1 MKRINGYNEFL
12 LEKEFQKIVYEIFK
26 LVENSPTMEWDF
38 TNPEDKVNVGD
49 TITWDNPSNK
59 FTPTK
64 DEDPIQIEWS
74 VDQKTKYQK
83 LKDRLSDFKSK
94 IKTAKNW
101 LQEQDPDIEIK
112 YEHPIIDMVKE
123 FLSKLKDKE
132 KIKQYF
138 LRLLDEIKS
147 LPIGVKKNILIK
159 ISFIFLSYVSIADI
173 TTPEIVEKEPVMA
186 EVKLELQKSNTQN
199 ITPAKQQVDVKKKES
214 KGGAKF
220 EIAQEGV
227 HKAEGKYTADRD
239 DKGNWTGNEV
249 GSGMLLG
256 TKFGIA
262 APTLVKYYKD
272 MKLGTPSQ
280 QDMMDLTYDTALN
293 IYKKDYWDAQKL
305 SNFKSQSIANVLYD
319 GCVNQGPGA
328 TLTILTKSLENVD
341 VDSSGVNSWN
351 EFHEKLIDDVN
362 SLSVKK
368 TKKLFHIIKDKR
380 WERYQDGNPKYI
392 GGWKNRLD
400 DITFNDDNTDKN
412 QAVVKIKENFK

>member
-1 MKRINGYNEFL
+1 MKRINDYNDFL

-26 LVENSPTMEWDF
+26 LVENSPTFVWDF
-38 TNPEDKVNVGD
+38 QNDDDKVNVGD
-49 TITWDNPSNK
+49 TITWDVNPSK
-59 FTPTK
+59 KVDTVK
-64 DEDPIQIEWS
+64 DEDPLSMEWTF
-74 VDQKTKYQK
+74 DQKSKYQK
-83 LKDRLSDFKSK
+83 FKDKLSDLKVK
-94 IKTAKNW
+94 IKTAKDW
-101 LQEQDPDIEIK
+101 IQEPDSDVKIQ

-123 FLSKLKDKE
+123 FLTKLKDKE
-132 KIKQYF
+132 KVKQYF
-138 LRLLDEIKS
+138 LKLIDELKS
-147 LPIGVKKNILIK
+147 LPNPVKKKLLIK
-159 ISFIFLSYVSIADI
+159 LSFIFLSYVSVNDL
-173 TTPEIVEKEPVMA
+173 TTPEIIEKEPIMA
-186 EVKLELQKSNTQN
+186 EVKIELQKDKPQSIET
-199 ITPAKQQVDVKKKES
+199 KKEQAS
-214 KGGAKF
+214 KSTGSKF

-239 DKGNWTGNEV
+239 DKGNWTGNIV
-249 GSGMLLG
+249 GKGMLLG

-280 QDMMDLTYDTALN
+280 QDMMDLTYEKALE
-293 IYKKDYWDAQKL
+293 IYKKDYWEAQKL

-328 TLTILTKSLENVD
+328 TLTILTKSLEEVD
-341 VDSSGVNSWN
+341 IDSSDVNSWN

-362 SLSVKK
+362 SLPVKK

-400 DITFNDDNTDKN
+400 DLTFNDE
-412 QAVVKIKENFK
+412 IKKDIDIS

>member
-1 MKRINGYNEFL
+1 MKRINDYNDFL

-26 LVENSPTMEWDF
+26 LVENSPTFVWDF
-38 TNPEDKVNVGD
+38 QNDDDKVNVGD
-49 TITWDNPSNK
+49 TITWDVNPSK
-59 FTPTK
+59 KVDTVK
-64 DEDPIQIEWS
+64 DEDPLSMEWTF
-74 VDQKTKYQK
+74 DQKSKYQK
-83 LKDRLSDFKSK
+83 FKDKLSDLKVK
-94 IKTAKNW
+94 IKTAKDW
-101 LQEQDPDIEIK
+101 IQEPDSDVKIQ

-123 FLSKLKDKE
+123 FLTKLKDKE
-132 KIKQYF
+132 KVKQYF
-138 LRLLDEIKS
+138 LKLIDELKS
-147 LPIGVKKNILIK
+147 LPNPVKKKLLIK
-159 ISFIFLSYVSIADI
+159 LSFIFLSYVSVNDL
-173 TTPEIVEKEPVMA
+173 TTPEIIEKEPIMA
-186 EVKLELQKSNTQN
+186 EVKIELQKDKPQSIET
-199 ITPAKQQVDVKKKES
+199 KKEQAS
-214 KGGAKF
+214 KSTGSKF

-239 DKGNWTGNEV
+239 DKGNWTGNIV
-249 GSGMLLG
+249 GKGMLLG

-280 QDMMDLTYDTALN
+280 QDMMDLTYEKALE
-293 IYKKDYWDAQKL
+293 IYKKDYWEAQKL

-328 TLTILTKSLENVD
+328 TLTILTKSLEEVD
-341 VDSSGVNSWN
+341 IDSSDVNSWN

-362 SLSVKK
+362 SLPVKK

-400 DITFNDDNTDKN
+400 DLTFNDDE
-412 QAVVKIKENFK
+412 IKKDIDIS

>member
-1 MKRINGYNEFL
+1 L
-12 LEKEFQKIVYEIFK
+12 KIHQRLFGIF
-26 LVENSPTMEWDF
+26 
-38 TNPEDKVNVGD
+38 
-49 TITWDNPSNK
+49 ITWDVNPSK
-59 FTPTK
+59 KIDTIK
-64 DEDPIQIEWS
+64 DEKPIEVEWNF
-74 VDQKTKYQK
+74 DQKSKYQK
-83 LKDRLSDFKSK
+83 FKDKISELKSK
-94 IKTAKNW
+94 IKTAKDW
-101 LQEQDPDIEIK
+101 IQEKDADIDIK
-112 YEHPIIDMVKE
+112 FEHPLVNMVKE
-123 FLSKLKDKE
+123 FLTKLKDKE
-132 KIKQYF
+132 AIKEYF
-138 LRLLDEIKS
+138 LKLLEEIKS
-147 LPIGVKKNILIK
+147 LPNPVKKKLLIK
-159 ISFIFLSYVSIADI
+159 LSFIFLSYVSVNDL
-173 TTPEIVEKEPVMA
+173 TTPEIIEKEPVMA
-186 EVKLELQKSNTQN
+186 EVKIELQKDKPQS
-199 ITPAKQQVDVKKKES
+199 IEIKKEEEVS
-214 KGGAKF
+214 KSKGAKF

-239 DKGNWTGNEV
+239 DKGNWSGNII
-249 GSGMLLG
+249 GKGMLLG

-272 MKLGTPSQ
+272 VKLGTPSQ
-280 QDMMDLTYDTALN
+280 QNMMDLTYDTALE

-305 SNFKSQSIANVLYD
+305 SNFKSQSLANVLYD

-341 VDSSGVNSWN
+341 IDSSDVNSWN

-412 QAVVKIKENFK
+412 QDIS